1 MYYTSRMW
9 WNCRHATQTRML
21 KSVTVQVR
29 SSLPTY
35 IKIDIF
41 LYLYNI
47 IEMLV
52 PKRIFLVI
60 FFVVSQ
66 CLMTLVLPKKM
77 HLTLVLPKEALVSTE
92 LMYGDIS
99 RFQAECMVNLVSDKI
114 DDNKMGWYVDQ
125 ALQPVDS
132 YNMADYSTYSKY
144 ETNLAITLA
153 LLPFQRRLRF

>member
-1 MYYTSRMW
+1 MCYV
-9 WNCRHATQTRML
+9 L
-21 KSVTVQVR
+21 QVR

-52 PKRIFLVI
+52 PKRIFLFVL

-66 CLMTLVLPKKM
+66 CSNDPRSTQKD
-77 HLTLVLPKEALVSTE
+77 ALVSAE

-99 RFQAECMVNLVSDKI
+99 RFQAECMVNLLSDKI
-114 DDNKMGWYVDQ
+114 DDNQMWEWYVDQ
-125 ALQPVDS
+125 ALQPIDS

-144 ETNLAITLA
+144 ENELGVITLA
-153 LLPFQRRLRF
+153 LLPSFRDDCGFDLVELLTSRGFFYAD

>member
-1 MYYTSRMW
+1 
-9 WNCRHATQTRML
+9 ML

-52 PKRIFLVI
+52 PKRIFLFVI

-66 CLMTLVLPKKM
+66 CSNDPRSTQ
-77 HLTLVLPKEALVSTE
+77 KEALVSTE

-99 RFQAECMVNLVSDKI
+99 RFRQRYGQSLSDKI
-114 DDNKMGWYVDQ
+114 DDNKMWEWYVDQ

-144 ETNLAITLA
+144 ENELGVITLA
-153 LLPFQRRLRF
+153 LLPSFRDDCGFDLLELLTSRGFFYAD